1 MDNKVALS
9 ELTGKDE
16 GGGGGGGPALTTRTF
31 LTSPNKY
38 GVICS

>member
-16 GGGGGGGPALTTRTF
+16 GGGGWGALTTRTF

-38 GVICS
+38 WVICS

>member
-16 GGGGGGGPALTTRTF
+16 GGGGGGALTTRTF

>member
-16 GGGGGGGPALTTRTF
+16 GGGALTTRTF

>member
-16 GGGGGGGPALTTRTF
+16 GGGGALTTRTF